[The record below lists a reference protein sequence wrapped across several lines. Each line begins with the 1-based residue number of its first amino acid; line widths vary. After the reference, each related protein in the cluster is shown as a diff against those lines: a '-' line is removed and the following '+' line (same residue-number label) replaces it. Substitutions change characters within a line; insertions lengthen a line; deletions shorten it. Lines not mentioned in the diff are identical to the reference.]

1 MVQINTTELGSCV
14 LPGMSSSSSAGQ
26 FPAHG
31 SLYAANNLSGLGMGS
46 LQNLARGRPGSV
58 GGPPGGGMP
67 TMGGGLHSQGLQGR
81 LTPTHFGSRSSVGGI
96 SQGMSLLQTSS
107 ANSRNPLF
115 SRKMGYD
122 QKRIETG
129 STSETDFLIGMAAL
143 GQDPTPLIL
152 PSSLVWVVE
161 VGVRVW
167 RVDQTTLGW

>member
-1 MVQINTTELGSCV
+1 VNGPNRSNWLGNIHTARELLNSSKIVINFGRKKGFETAVYPNICMDVLELGSCV

-26 FPAHG
+26 FPGHG

-81 LTPTHFGSRSSVGGI
+81 LTPTHFGSRSAVGGLG
-96 SQGMSLLQTSS
+96 QGMSLLQTSS

-115 SRKMGYD
+115 SRKMG
-122 QKRIETG
+122 
-129 STSETDFLIGMAAL
+129 
-143 GQDPTPLIL
+143 
-152 PSSLVWVVE
+152 
-161 VGVRVW
+161 
-167 RVDQTTLGW
+167 

>member
-1 MVQINTTELGSCV
+1 MDVLEPGSCV

-58 GGPPGGGMP
+58 GGPPGGGGGGMP

-81 LTPTHFGSRSSVGGI
+81 LTPTHFGSRSTAGGI
-96 SQGMSLLQTSS
+96 GQGMNLLQTSS

-115 SRKMGYD
+115 SRKMGYEYTWC
-122 QKRIETG
+122 QR
-129 STSETDFLIGMAAL
+129 FVLHYN
-143 GQDPTPLIL
+143 
-152 PSSLVWVVE
+152 
-161 VGVRVW
+161 
-167 RVDQTTLGW
+167 